1 MGKIIQN
8 TKQNTNPLIRYYL
21 SFIKNDKVKETHVLY
36 SIEQVQV
43 FTAIARNKGCEVE
56 VYGIENQEKKSSN
69 NNININSIID
79 TKKKDWNKTI
89 RCVETGQIF
98 PTIRD
103 CSNKTGIPYMTIYN
117 CVNNKNATRGLHF
130 VLCEDEDG
138 EVLVNN
144 REGKE
149 LPNYRKKILCTTT
162 GELFE
167 SVTKVFETYPQIP
180 LNSFYYNMRRNKPV
194 KGLMFEYV

>member
-21 SFIKNDKVKETHVLY
+21 SFIKDDKVKETHVLY

-79 TKKKDWNKTI
+79 TKKKDWN
-89 RCVETGQIF
+89 
-98 PTIRD
+98 
-103 CSNKTGIPYMTIYN
+103 
-117 CVNNKNATRGLHF
+117 
-130 VLCEDEDG
+130 
-138 EVLVNN
+138 
-144 REGKE
+144 
-149 LPNYRKKILCTTT
+149 
-162 GELFE
+162 
-167 SVTKVFETYPQIP
+167 
-180 LNSFYYNMRRNKPV
+180 
-194 KGLMFEYV
+194 